1 MKRNL
6 IILLVIPILLISCGS
21 DNYKDFMQNTLS
33 ENFKNTMCSFKAIVT
48 IPNQGCAGCIS
59 ESEGFLKMYY
69 SELDSVKFI
78 LTKIVSKKILKQKIG
93 DSIFYSPNVF
103 IDSLNKFTPPFFY
116 EKFIYPS
123 IIHLNQGLITHIE
136 FQAPDLVGL
145 NNLIEEN
152 TK

>member
-1 MKRNL
+1 
-6 IILLVIPILLISCGS
+6 
-21 DNYKDFMQNTLS
+21 
-33 ENFKNTMCSFKAIVT
+33 
-48 IPNQGCAGCIS
+48 
-59 ESEGFLKMYY
+59 MYY

-78 LTKIVSKKILKQKIG
+78 LTKIVSKNFETKIG

-103 IDSLNKFTPPFFY
+103 IDSLNKFTPPFY

>member
-1 MKRNL
+1 
-6 IILLVIPILLISCGS
+6 
-21 DNYKDFMQNTLS
+21 
-33 ENFKNTMCSFKAIVT
+33 MCSFKAIVI

-136 FQAPDLVGL
+136 LQAPDLVGL